1 MKKNAGLIKR
11 LLPFYK
17 KYKKELDSR
26 LKPPKSLFSLG
37 CFFLSSLCI
46 AFVLY
51 PHLILPLKSYH
62 LGDIAQTDIR
72 AKHDFLVED
81 SFTTEK
87 YRQQAREK
95 IPPVYKFD
103 EKLWPG
109 LKTKIHM
116 AFKNMR
122 EIMEQNKIKKL
133 AKNAVQIAEKKR
145 NSFKII
151 TDGEMKKRFESML
164 GINLT
169 LKEFKLLKQKEFSP
183 ALEGILF
190 ELLEP
195 LYLRGIVENK
205 ITLPNTQYGIV
216 LIFNS
221 SGRQEK
227 IYSPGKFLGLKEVK
241 HEINL
246 RRYDFYREVGKETT
260 NAIVKLALNLIQP
273 NIYYSAAETEI
284 RKQKA
289 AKAVKPVFYQVKKG
303 EMIVREGEK
312 IDQKQLLKI
321 QAQQQSISQR
331 QSRVLFVG
339 ITALIFVL
347 LWTNRIVL
355 KNVKKD
361 FLEKK
366 SDLFFW
372 LSNIL
377 LFLVLSRIA
386 LEIGNLLSQKIS
398 SLSSQFFIYALP
410 AVGATL
416 LIVLFTEPKIGIV
429 LGSLMA
435 ALMGLMLNSP
445 VFFLYFLVG
454 SWWVAFR
461 LKPCRHRSKFI
472 KVGVELGLIQMA
484 LTFGILALE
493 NPLNLWQ
500 MGASFAFAGL
510 GGVTTGIVALGLT
523 PIIEIIFGYTSEIR
537 LLELA
542 SLDQPLLKE
551 LMVKA
556 PGTYLHSVITSQM
569 AEAAAEEIGANSLL
583 AKVAAY
589 YHDIGKIKKPL
600 YFVENQIG
608 IENKHDRLTPSMSA
622 LIIISHVKE
631 GVELA
636 QNYHLGPEIIDIIK
650 QHHGTRLITYFYQK
664 AKEHNLDVKEE
675 DFRYPGPKPQTK
687 EAGLVMLADEV
698 EAACRSLTNPV
709 PSRIETTV
717 QKVISDVFLDGQ
729 LDGCE
734 LTLKDMHK
742 IAERFSKV
750 LISIFHPRIE
760 YPESPAKK
768 GNGHES
774 KNKMFLVTSH
784 TYKEHSSKGEVASQR
799 LGPGKH

>member
-1 MKKNAGLIKR
+1 MKKNAGLIKK

-17 KYKKELDSR
+17 KYKKDLGSR
-26 LKPPKSLFSLG
+26 LKPPKFLFSLG

-46 AFVLY
+46 AFILY

-95 IPPVYKFD
+95 IAPVYKFN

-116 AFKNMR
+116 AFESMR
-122 EIMEQNKIKKL
+122 EIMEQNKIKQL
-133 AKNAVQIAEKKR
+133 AKNAIQTAEKKR
-145 NSFKII
+145 DSFKII

-164 GINLT
+164 GVNLT
-169 LKEFKLLKQKEFSP
+169 FKEFKILKQEKFSP
-183 ALEGILF
+183 VLEEILF

-195 LYLRGIVENK
+195 LYLRGIVKNK
-205 ITLPNTQYGIV
+205 MSLPNTQYGIV

-221 SGRQEK
+221 SKRQEK
-227 IYSPGKFLGLKEVK
+227 IYNPEKFLGLKEVK

-246 RRYDFYREVGKETT
+246 RRYDFYREVGKDTT
-260 NAIVKLALNLIQP
+260 NAIVKVALNLIQP
-273 NIYYSAAETEI
+273 NIYYSATETEI
-284 RKQKA
+284 RKQNA

-321 QAQQQSISQR
+321 QAQQEAISQR
-331 QSRVLFVG
+331 QSRLLFVG
-339 ITALIFVL
+339 ITALIFIL
-347 LWTNRIVL
+347 LWTNKIVL

-410 AVGATL
+410 PVGATL

-461 LKPCRHRSKFI
+461 LRPCRHRSKLI
-472 KVGVELGLIQMA
+472 KVGVELGLIQIA

-493 NPLNLWQ
+493 SPLNLWQ

-510 GGVTTGIVALGLT
+510 GGVTTGIVVLGLT

-636 QNYHLGPEIIDIIK
+636 KHYHLGPEIIDIIK
-650 QHHGTRLITYFYQK
+650 QHHGTRLITYFYQR

-687 EAGLVMLADEV
+687 EAGLVMLADGV

-774 KNKMFLVTSH
+774 KNKMFFVTSH
-784 TYKEHSSKGEVASQR
+784 TYKEHSSKGEVASHR
-799 LGPGKH
+799 LGSGKH